1 VAVGKAATG
10 RTGKRIIEK
19 VPHTLLDEIQGIVTG
34 ALFFSL
40 ALHFLLAAGLMTG
53 GTPGIAF
60 LVHYLTGLPIGPVLF
75 ALNIPFYVFA
85 WSALGAT
92 FTLKTLAAVTLVA
105 LFTAWLPSLLT
116 IGAINPVFSA
126 VIGGL
131 CAGVAILMLI
141 RHQASLGGLNVLA
154 VFLQK
159 RFGWSAGIVQG
170 LADALILSCALLAVS
185 PSRVGLSMLA
195 AAALNAVIA
204 INHRQGR
211 YYGT

>member
-1 VAVGKAATG
+1 
-10 RTGKRIIEK
+10 
-19 VPHTLLDEIQGIVTG
+19 
-34 ALFFSL
+34 LFFAL

-53 GTPGIAF
+53 GTPGVAF
-60 LVHYLTGLPIGPVLF
+60 LVHYLTDLPIGTVLF
-75 ALNIPFYVFA
+75 AINVPFYAFA
-85 WSALGAT
+85 WAALGT
-92 FTLKTLAAVTLVA
+92 LFTLKTIAAVTLVA
-105 LFTAWLPSLLT
+105 LFATWLPNLLK
-116 IGAINPVFSA
+116 ISEIHPVFAA

-154 VFLQK
+154 IFLQK
-159 RFGWSAGIVQG
+159 RFGWSAGVVQG
-170 LADALILSCALLAVS
+170 LADAVILSCALLAVS